1 MNYRV
6 IIADDETKILQL
18 IRLLGKWD
26 EYGIEIVDECHDGR
40 ATLENIKRNR
50 PDFVISDIKMPEL
63 DGIRSKA
70 VLDGQK
76 EIASMKGS
84 LYPVLKIDFVGR
96 NAKGLTL
103 NRKSQALFLRAT
115 TPPKPSLK
123 KHKFC
128 LYLYKL

>member
-40 ATLENIKRNR
+40 ATLESIKRNR

-76 EIASMKGS
+76 EIVSMKG
-84 LYPVLKIDFVGR
+84 
-96 NAKGLTL
+96 
-103 NRKSQALFLRAT
+103 
-115 TPPKPSLK
+115 
-123 KHKFC
+123 
-128 LYLYKL
+128 